1 MQAIPFLALAAG
13 IAGMFIARAMVSI
26 SMMVMVGYAVILTDP
41 RRTFRLFFGDRVL
54 VALTLIFFLYVV
66 SYFNS
71 TEDPAFYLERLR
83 LKLPF
88 LALPV
93 AFTVFKNNIT
103 ERQFSLLL
111 SFFFYVV
118 VITTLIITIH
128 YAADFEEINNAYR
141 QGRVIETPFSHI
153 RYSLMVSFAIFTG
166 HYLFIR
172 KTTIRFGWER
182 WLTGIFTLYLLF
194 FLHLLA
200 VRSGLVAFYGCV
212 VYLIF
217 NFIFRGRQLKSALLL
232 ATAVILLPV
241 LAYLFLPS
249 VKAKVN
255 YMEYDLRQLLQ
266 FNNASGLSDGG
277 RIVSIEKGME
287 IIREHPLTGVGIGDL
302 KAEMTRKLAEAP
314 EHPRDYLLPHNQFVF
329 VAAGTGFLG
338 LFIFCLGVLLPL
350 FNKRRLNNILF
361 VCFNI
366 ILLSSFLTE
375 ATVEEQMGTAF
386 YLQFLLLI
394 YLFLQSEK
402 T

>member
-1 MQAIPFLALAAG
+1 
-13 IAGMFIARAMVSI
+13 
-26 SMMVMVGYAVILTDP
+26 MVMAGYAVILTDP
-41 RRTFRLFFGDRVL
+41 RKTFRLFFGDPVL
-54 VALTLIFFLYVV
+54 VSLTLIFFLYAA

-71 TEDPAFYLERLR
+71 TEDPVFYLERLR

-103 ERQFSLLL
+103 ARQFSLLL
-111 SFFFYVV
+111 SFFFYIV
-118 VITTLIITIH
+118 VITTLIITVN
-128 YAADFEEINNAYR
+128 YAADFEEINNAYK

-166 HYLFIR
+166 YYLFIR
-172 KTTIRFGWER
+172 RATILFAWER
-182 WLTGIFTLYLLF
+182 WLTGAFTIYLIFF
-194 FLHLLA
+194 IHLLA
-200 VRSGLVAFYGCV
+200 VRSGLAAFYACV
-212 VYLIF
+212 IYLIF

-232 ATAVILLPV
+232 SAALILLPV
-241 LAYLFLPS
+241 LAYLVLPS

-255 YMEYDLRQLLQ
+255 YMEYDLRQLWQ

-277 RIVSIEKGME
+277 RILSIEKGMQL
-287 IIREHPLTGVGIGDL
+287 IREHPLTGVGIGDL
-302 KAEMTRKLAEAP
+302 KQEMTRKLCEAP

-329 VAAGTGFLG
+329 VAAGTGLIG
-338 LFIFCLGVLLPL
+338 LFIFCLGVFLPL
-350 FNKRRLNNILF
+350 FNKNRISNILF

-386 YLQFLLLI
+386 YLQFLLLMVV
-394 YLFLQSEK
+394 FLQSEK
-402 T
+402 S